1 MTMDKLTSPI
11 NLPQLQ
17 KNTGFSLY
25 QRSSDNIGLEQVAE
39 EFEAL
44 FVTQMLKQAY
54 QSKLADGLFD
64 SSENETFQSMLN
76 QEMGRKFATNSNF
89 GIADAL
95 KMQFKSNPK

>member
-1 MTMDKLTSPI
+1 MDNRTLPI
-11 NLPQLQ
+11 NLPKLQ
-17 KNTGFSLY
+17 QETGLSLY
-25 QRSSDNIGLEQVAE
+25 QRNKVDVRLEEVAE

-44 FVTQMLKQAY
+44 FVTQMLRQAY
-54 QSKLADGLFD
+54 QSKLAEGIFD

-76 QEMGRKFATNSNF
+76 QELGRKFATNSNF

>member
-1 MTMDKLTSPI
+1 MDNELF
-11 NLPQLQ
+11 NLNTPKIRQ
-17 KNTGFSLY
+17 NTGFSLY
-25 QRSSDNIGLEQVAE
+25 QSNDKNIELNQVAE

-44 FVTQMLKQAY
+44 FVTQMLKEAY

-76 QEMGRKFATNSNF
+76 QELGRKFATNSNF

-95 KMQFKSNPK
+95 KMQFKSNLK